1 MKLTHIRI
9 TNLLFLCPFHMA
21 VLFVQHISLHNKD
34 KNMKTYLGLVSFKVI
49 KTKTLQT
56 G

>member
-1 MKLTHIRI
+1 
-9 TNLLFLCPFHMA
+9 MA
-21 VLFVQHISLHNKD
+21 VLFVQHISFHNKD